1 MFIRLQEWV
10 ATVEDDY
17 LRDFVAH
24 GGAAVKFAVVSSPSV
39 AVGLRGELERVA
51 RASGCQFAF
60 LDAANTKLHMIDAL
74 FFAVAR
80 QVDWDQLAG
89 AVVRHLLARHGFVAP
104 PDGERLDY
112 EAIARLNQYD
122 ESELRRDVRLMLTS
136 QVFRNYAMAQE
147 FRIAMLRLCQ
157 AQLEPAEG
165 QQAEA
170 KAIKEWLR
178 GELRS
183 ITALKPALIFQR
195 IARHNAR
202 DMLLSLAHW
211 LRLAGCQGL
220 VLTLDVDR
228 YLADRWPADRDGSL
242 YHTTTAV
249 LDAYEV
255 LRQFVDATDELEGCF
270 IAVLAPPAFL
280 EDPKRGLHRYDPLKL
295 RIWDEVHDRH
305 RANPLASLVRLTAG

>member
-1 MFIRLQEWV
+1 
-10 ATVEDDY
+10 
-17 LRDFVAH
+17 
-24 GGAAVKFAVVSSPSV
+24 
-39 AVGLRGELERVA
+39 
-51 RASGCQFAF
+51 
-60 LDAANTKLHMIDAL
+60 
-74 FFAVAR
+74 
-80 QVDWDQLAG
+80 
-89 AVVRHLLARHGFVAP
+89 
-104 PDGERLDY
+104 
-112 EAIARLNQYD
+112 
-122 ESELRRDVRLMLTS
+122 MLTS

-157 AQLEPAEG
+157 AQLEPAEA

-170 KAIKEWLR
+170 KSIKEWLR
-178 GELRS
+178 GELRT

-211 LRLAGCQGL
+211 LRLAGKHGL

-270 IAVLAPPAFL
+270 IAVIAPPAFL

-305 RANPLASLVRLTAG
+305 RANPLASLVRLSAP